1 MIPDAYF
8 GVAVIVITIL
18 SVHLPLLVVTFES
31 FTVGEIYKTSLYVTF
46 RYFLTTLILF
56 VLQVLIIGT
65 FIFCMFDPRV
75 LAIWLLVGISLPVF
89 LQVKVTAAIYYKF
102 SQIDFEKI
110 MHQLDEEEEDDE

>member
-1 MIPDAYF
+1 
-8 GVAVIVITIL
+8 
-18 SVHLPLLVVTFES
+18 
-31 FTVGEIYKTSLYVTF
+31 
-46 RYFLTTLILF
+46 
-56 VLQVLIIGT
+56 
-65 FIFCMFDPRV
+65 MFDPRV